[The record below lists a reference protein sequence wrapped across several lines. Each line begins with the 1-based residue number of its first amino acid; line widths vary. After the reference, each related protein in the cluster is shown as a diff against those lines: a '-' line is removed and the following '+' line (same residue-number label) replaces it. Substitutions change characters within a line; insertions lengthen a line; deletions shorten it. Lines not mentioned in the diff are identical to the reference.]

1 MGGLELRGVAAVVAV
16 AFTAVMGSA
25 ASAGAATGP
34 CSEPAGRPWCDP
46 SLSPDKR
53 AGLLVAALTQD
64 EKTGRRA
71 GPGASAP
78 RAAPAAVPRH
88 GLPQSSNTDGPVG
101 IRQGSAT
108 AMPTPMGLAATFD
121 RSMARLYGQTLGN
134 EARAKGNDGIL
145 APTINMMRTPLNGR
159 TFEAFGED
167 PFLVA
172 STTTQWVKG
181 AQSEGVYA
189 TPKHFAANNQEGF
202 DATGET
208 GRPGA
213 PLGGAQQNTR
223 YFENSLVDDRT
234 LHEIYLP
241 QFEAAG
247 KAGAGSVMCSYNRLN
262 GPWACS
268 NGTLLQ
274 KILEGQWGFKGF
286 VMSDWILATH
296 PFDTISAINNGLD
309 LEMPFPD
316 AYTPALVKAAV
327 ATGQTSDAVIDEH
340 VRRMMRTLFAIGF
353 FDRPTSEPD
362 DGLIDKT
369 AHAVVAQHVE
379 ESAITLLKNDGALP
393 LDASKLKSLA
403 VIGPNATKF
412 VTGGG
417 SGNVTPFSAVT
428 ALDGIKARAGSGVKV
443 TNDDG
448 SDAAAAADTAK
459 AADAAVVV
467 VGDYQTEGTDRQC
480 LTLECPDSGGDQDA
494 LIEAVAAAQPNTI
507 VVLETGGPVLTP
519 WRDKVKGLVEAWY
532 PGESG
537 GTAIAR
543 VLFGDVDPSG
553 RLPVTFPEKEADLPT
568 AGDTSKYPGDASGD
582 VHYDEGVLM
591 GYRWFDA
598 KKLTPAYP
606 FGFGLSYTSWR
617 YKRLSIKPAGE
628 GAKVSFDLTNT
639 GSRAGSEVPQL
650 YLSLPQP
657 SSDIVQPPL
666 QLKGYRKVSLAAGKT
681 KRVTIPVDSRALS
694 FWDTPAQRW
703 AVAPGC
709 YGVGVGQ
716 SSRNIILSGALPV
729 HTASCGGPVGLPP
742 AKRCTDRRKFS
753 FKLHHA
759 PHARV
764 VRVQVFV
771 NGKRK
776 LSRRGRDIKR
786 VTLRRLPRGRFTVRV
801 VATQST
807 GSTLTS
813 TRRYKGC
820 RKSRPTTRAHHHRG
834 H

>member
-1 MGGLELRGVAAVVAV
+1 MGGLRFGSLVAIVAASLAIVA
-16 AFTAVMGSA
+16 GP
-25 ASAGAATGP
+25 ASAATGP
-34 CSEPAGRPWCDP
+34 CSEPSGRPWCDP

-53 AGLLVAALTQD
+53 AGLLVAALTED
-64 EKTGRRA
+64 EKISLLSGATANGHTGA
-71 GPGASAP
+71 T
-78 RAAPAAVPRH
+78 AAVPRV
-88 GLPQSSNTDGPVG
+88 GLTQSYNTDGPVG

-121 RSMARLYGQTLGN
+121 RSMAHLYGQTLGN

-172 STTTQWVKG
+172 STTTEWVKG
-181 AQSEGVYA
+181 AQSQGIYA
-189 TPKHFAANNQEGF
+189 TPKHFAANNQEGV
-202 DATGET
+202 DVTGQT
-208 GRPGA
+208 GQPGTVV
-213 PLGGAQQNTR
+213 GGAQQNPR
-223 YFENSLVDDRT
+223 YTENSIVDDRT

-241 QFEAAG
+241 QFEAAV

-286 VMSDWILATH
+286 VMSDWVFATH

-316 AYTPALVKAAV
+316 AYTPGLVKAAL
-327 ATGQTSDAVIDEH
+327 ATGQTSEAVIDEH
-340 VRRMMRTLFAIGF
+340 VRRMMRTLFAVGF
-353 FDRPTSEPD
+353 FDRASAEPD
-362 DGLIDKT
+362 DGLIDKS
-369 AHAVVAQHVE
+369 AHAAAAQHIE

-403 VIGPNATKF
+403 VIGPDATKF

-417 SGNVTPFSAVT
+417 SGNVTPFSVVT

-443 TNDDG
+443 TSDDG
-448 SDAAAAADTAK
+448 SDAGAAAESAK

-467 VGDYQTEGTDRQC
+467 VGDYETEGADRQC
-480 LTLECPDSGGDQDA
+480 LTLECPSGNGDQDA

-543 VLFGDVDPSG
+543 VLFGDVDPGG
-553 RLPVTFPEKEADLPT
+553 RLPVTFPEKEADEPT
-568 AGDTSKYPGDASGD
+568 AGDTNRYPGDASGD

-598 KKLTPAYP
+598 KHLTPAYP

-617 YKRLSIKPAGE
+617 YRHLSIKPAGS
-628 GAKVSFDLTNT
+628 GAKVSFDVTNT
-639 GSRAGSEVPQL
+639 GSRAGTEVPQL

-657 SSDIVQPPL
+657 SSEIVQPPL
-666 QLKGYRKVSLAAGKT
+666 QLKGYRKVSLAPGKT
-681 KRVTIPVDSRALS
+681 RRVTLAIGARALS
-694 FWDTPAQRW
+694 YWDTPAQRW

-709 YGVGVGQ
+709 YGVDVGH
-716 SSRNIILSGALPV
+716 SSRGIVLSGTLPV
-729 HTASCGGPVGLPP
+729 HTASCGGPVGLPSSR
-742 AKRCTDRRKFS
+742 RCKDRRKFS

-764 VRVQVFV
+764 VRVAVFV

-786 VTLRRLPRGRFTVRV
+786 VTLRRLPRGRFEVRV
-801 VATQST
+801 VATQSS

-813 TRRYKGC
+813 TRTYKGC
-820 RKSRPTTRAHHHRG
+820 NKSRPTTRAHHHRG
-834 H
+834 G

>member
-1 MGGLELRGVAAVVAV
+1 MTWIGSDLTDHDERDNLRRRSANQAGAGDMGGPRFGSLAAIVAATLAVVA
-16 AFTAVMGSA
+16 GSA
-25 ASAGAATGP
+25 SSAAAATGP
-34 CSEPAGRPWCDP
+34 CSEPSGRPWCDS

-64 EKTGRRA
+64 EKISLLAGTSANGHTGA
-71 GPGASAP
+71 T
-78 RAAPAAVPRH
+78 AAVPRV
-88 GLPQSSNTDGPVG
+88 GLPQSYNTDGPVG

-121 RSMARLYGQTLGN
+121 RSMARLYGETLGN

-241 QFEAAG
+241 QFEAAV

-316 AYTPALVKAAV
+316 AYAPPLVKAAI
-327 ATGQTSDAVIDEH
+327 ASGQTSENVIDEH

-362 DGLIDKT
+362 DSKIDKS
-369 AHAVVAQHVE
+369 AHAAVAQHVE

-393 LDASKLKSLA
+393 LDSSKLKSLA

-417 SGNVTPFSAVT
+417 SGNVTPFSVVT

-448 SDAAAAADTAK
+448 SDAGAAADTAK

-537 GTAIAR
+537 GAAIAR

-553 RLPVTFPEKEADLPT
+553 RLPVTFPEKESDIPT
-568 AGDTSKYPGDASGD
+568 AGDPEKYPGDANGD
-582 VHYDEGVLM
+582 LLYKEGVLV
-591 GYRWFDA
+591 GYRWYDA
-598 KKLTPAYP
+598 NRLEPAFP
-606 FGFGLSYTSWR
+606 FGDGLSYTTFALR
-617 YKRLSIKPAGE
+617 RLRITPATG
-628 GAKVSFDLTNT
+628 GATGATVSVDVTNT
-639 GSRAGSEVPQL
+639 GSRPGVAVPQL
-650 YLSLPQP
+650 YLALPSP
-657 SSDIVQPPL
+657 GAGIVQPPKE
-666 QLKGYRKVSLAAGKT
+666 LKGFDKLSLDPGKT
-681 KRVTIPVDSRALS
+681 RRVNFTLDQRALS
-694 FWDTPAQRW
+694 YWDSDAE
-703 AVAPGC
+703 
-709 YGVGVGQ
+709 
-716 SSRNIILSGALPV
+716 
-729 HTASCGGPVGLPP
+729 
-742 AKRCTDRRKFS
+742 D
-753 FKLHHA
+753 
-759 PHARV
+759 
-764 VRVQVFV
+764 
-771 NGKRK
+771 
-776 LSRRGRDIKR
+776 
-786 VTLRRLPRGRFTVRV
+786 
-801 VATQST
+801 
-807 GSTLTS
+807 
-813 TRRYKGC
+813 
-820 RKSRPTTRAHHHRG
+820 
-834 H
+834 

>member
-1 MGGLELRGVAAVVAV
+1 MDALRLRGLAAIVAAALTVLAV
-16 AFTAVMGSA
+16 PA
-25 ASAGAATGP
+25 ANAAAATGP
-34 CSEPAGRPWCDP
+34 CSEPSGRPWCDP

-53 AGLLVAALTQD
+53 AGLLVAALTED
-64 EKTGRRA
+64 EKISLLAGTSANGHTGA
-71 GPGASAP
+71 T
-78 RAAPAAVPRH
+78 AAVPRV
-88 GLPQSSNTDGPVG
+88 GLPQSYNTDGPVG

-121 RSMARLYGQTLGN
+121 RSMARLYGETLGN

-181 AQSEGVYA
+181 AQSQGIYA
-189 TPKHFAANNQEGF
+189 TPKHFAANNQEGV
-202 DATGET
+202 DVTGQT
-208 GRPGA
+208 GQPGGG
-213 PLGGAQQNTR
+213 LGGAQQNTR
-223 YFENSLVDDRT
+223 YTENSLVDDRT

-241 QFEAAG
+241 QFEAAV

-286 VMSDWILATH
+286 VMSDWVFATH
-296 PFDTISAINNGLD
+296 PFDTITAINNGLD

-316 AYTPALVKAAV
+316 AYNPALVKAAI
-327 ATGQTSDAVIDEH
+327 ASGQTSDAVIDEH

-362 DGLIDKT
+362 DSKIDKS
-369 AHAVVAQHVE
+369 AHAAVAQHVE

-393 LDASKLKSLA
+393 LDSSKLKSLA

-428 ALDGIKARAGSGVKV
+428 ALDGIKTRAGSGVKV

-448 SDAAAAADTAK
+448 SDATAAADTAK

-494 LIEAVAAAQPNTI
+494 LIETVAAAQPNTI

-532 PGESG
+532 PGERG

-553 RLPVTFPEKEADLPT
+553 RLPATFPQRDADLPT
-568 AGDTSKYPGDASGD
+568 AGDPEKYPGNANGD
-582 VHYDEGVLM
+582 LFYKEGVLV
-591 GYRWFDA
+591 GYRWYDA
-598 KKLTPAYP
+598 RNITPAYP
-606 FGFGLSYTSWR
+606 FGAGLSYTTFAVR
-617 YKRLSIKPAGE
+617 NLQIEPAGGRAT
-628 GAKVSFDLTNT
+628 GATVSADVVNT
-639 GSRAGSEVPQL
+639 GKREGVAVPQL
-650 YLSLPQP
+650 SLGLPQP
-657 SSDIVQPPL
+657 SSDIVQPPKAL
-666 QLKGYRKVSLAAGKT
+666 RGYDKLSLAPGRSA
-681 KRVTIPVDSRALS
+681 RVRFSVDQRALS
-694 FWDTPAQRW
+694 YWDADAEDW
-703 AVAPGC
+703 AVALGC
-709 YGVGVGQ
+709 YRVMVGQ
-716 SSRNIILSGALPV
+716 SSRQIEQTGALAIGG
-729 HTASCGGPVGLPP
+729 ASCPNAVRIPLASSARACASRRSILVHLRGVRRTRVRRVTIVVNGRRQKVLGG
-742 AKRCTDRRKFS
+742 RR
-753 FKLHHA
+753 A
-759 PHARV
+759 A
-764 VRVQVFV
+764 VRVRLT
-771 NGKRK
+771 GK
-776 LSRRGRDIKR
+776 
-786 VTLRRLPRGRFTVRV
+786 PRGLYRIRLVIRTRGGRNV
-801 VATQST
+801 VD
-807 GSTLTS
+807 G
-813 TRRYKGC
+813 
-820 RKSRPTTRAHHHRG
+820 RAYRTCTKKR
-834 H
+834 